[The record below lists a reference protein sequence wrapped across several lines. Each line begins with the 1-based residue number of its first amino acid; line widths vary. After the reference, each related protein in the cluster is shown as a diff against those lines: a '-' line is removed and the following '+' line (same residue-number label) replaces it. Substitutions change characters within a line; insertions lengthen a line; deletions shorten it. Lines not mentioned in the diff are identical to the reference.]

1 MPATIQQALDANA
14 TGFYIGRRIIFPYRC
29 QFIKVIFDNEVFTD
43 FTGRADVIV
52 EQGPENTSLH
62 ILGKGLLQKYAERFA
77 KMKLIICEYDADL
90 TDFHNHIKLV
100 CEIGEKHEIRLRLP
114 GDDVLFID

>member
-1 MPATIQQALDANA
+1 MPATIQQALDAKA
-14 TGFYIGRRIIFPYRC
+14 TGFYIGRRIIFPYKC

-43 FTGRADVIV
+43 FTGKGDVFV

-62 ILGKGLLQKYAERFA
+62 VLGKGLLQKYAERFA

-100 CEIGEKHEIRLRLP
+100 CEIGEKHEIRLTLP